1 MSDVSKMIQDLDQET
16 IMNQVQA
23 KSAHQAQI
31 RREAE
36 KQARARTMAR
46 TLQLEEQERKATMW
60 AVGVMAGTVG
70 LLLGF
75 VMQWAVMAL

>member
-1 MSDVSKMIQDLDQET
+1 MSDVSKMLQDLDQET

-23 KSAHQAQI
+23 KSAHQAHI

-36 KQARARTMAR
+36 KQARARVLAR
-46 TLQLEEQERKATMW
+46 KAQLEEQERKATMW

-75 VMQWAVMAL
+75 VMQ

>member
-1 MSDVSKMIQDLDQET
+1 MSDVSKMLQDLDQET
-16 IMNQVQA
+16 ILKQVQA
-23 KSAHQAQI
+23 KSEYQAYN

-36 KQARARTMAR
+36 KQAHARTMAR
-46 TLQLEEQERKATMW
+46 KLQLEEQERKATMW